1 MIAVF
6 SFDLRSSKT
15 IRVVRIDEV
24 PYDPT
29 TETAGNLTR

>member
-15 IRVVRIDEV
+15 IRVVRREV